1 MFSGGVVKSVA
12 TEFGPEHYLLL
23 PTRRLRVGQMNK
35 VRILL
40 ADDHPHFPELVES
53 LLGVMFDVVGIV
65 RDGRALVEAG
75 LKLNPDVIVT
85 DISMP
90 GVSGIEA
97 VEELRKAGC
106 TSKTIFLTVHSDPDF
121 VRACLATG
129 ALGYILKPRVALD
142 LLDAIREA
150 LAGHLFVSRF
160 DAEQN

>member
-1 MFSGGVVKSVA
+1 VKSIA
-12 TEFGPEHYLLL
+12 TTFGPNYHVLL
-23 PTRRLRVGQMNK
+23 PTRSQRVGQMNR

-53 LLGVMFDVVGIV
+53 LLGVTFEVVGIV
-65 RDGRALVEAG
+65 GDGRALVDAG

-90 GVSGIEA
+90 VVNGIEA

-106 TSKTIFLTVHSDPDF
+106 TSKVIFLTVHSDPDF

-142 LLDAIREA
+142 LLAAIHEA
-150 LAGHLFVSRF
+150 LAGHLFVSRS
-160 DAEQN
+160 DSEENYA

>member
-1 MFSGGVVKSVA
+1 MTSVA
-12 TEFGPEHYLLL
+12 TTFG
-23 PTRRLRVGQMNK
+23 RKRLVLFPMRSQLMGQMDK

-53 LLGVMFDVVGIV
+53 LLGVTFEVVGIV
-65 RDGRALVEAG
+65 GDGRALVDAG
-75 LKLNPDVIVT
+75 LKLKPDVILT

-90 GVSGIEA
+90 IVNGIEA

-106 TSKTIFLTVHSDPDF
+106 NSKVIFLTVHSDPDF

-142 LLDAIREA
+142 LLTAIREA
-150 LAGHLFVSRF
+150 LAGHLFVSRS
-160 DAEQN
+160 DSEENYA

>member
-1 MFSGGVVKSVA
+1 VTSVA
-12 TEFGPEHYLLL
+12 TTFG
-23 PTRRLRVGQMNK
+23 RKRLVLFPMRSQLMGQMDK

-53 LLGVMFDVVGIV
+53 LLGVTFEVVGIV
-65 RDGRALVEAG
+65 GDGRALVDAG
-75 LKLNPDVIVT
+75 LKLKPDVILT

-90 GVSGIEA
+90 VVNGIEA

-106 TSKTIFLTVHSDPDF
+106 ASKIIFLTVHSDPDF

-129 ALGYILKPRVALD
+129 ALGYIFKDRVALD
-142 LLDAIREA
+142 LLTAIREA

-160 DAEQN
+160 DAERN